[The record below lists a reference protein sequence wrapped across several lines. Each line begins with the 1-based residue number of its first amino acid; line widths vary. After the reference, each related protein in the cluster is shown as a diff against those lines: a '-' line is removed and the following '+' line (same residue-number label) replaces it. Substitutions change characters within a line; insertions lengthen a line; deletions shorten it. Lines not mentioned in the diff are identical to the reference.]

1 MVLRNRPCNFRML
14 CLVKPTAVPIVQ
26 HFVWPAP
33 FDHNDVLA
41 SHHYGAGVGLVRN
54 YVKTSARG
62 AKKRAEAEA
71 AREGVWRVHGKALQA
86 RD

>member
-1 MVLRNRPCNFRML
+1 ML
-14 CLVKPTAVPIVQ
+14 CLVKPTAVPFVQ
-26 HFVWPAP
+26 HSVWPAP
-33 FDHNDVLA
+33 FDHNDVLS
-41 SHHYGAGVGLVRN
+41 SHHYGTGVGLVRN

-86 RD
+86 RDNVC